1 MEPVKRDGKAAIEEM
16 EQAKELTNITF
27 DEIKIGATAE
37 FTLTLTQNQIDLAAM
52 VSGDVDAFYLMEPGD
67 ADKRQ
72 EARKTEAS
80 GAEAIISI
88 LLGTRLPGP
97 GSKIVHRDLRFA
109 GDFSVGDK
117 LTAKV
122 TVKEKRKE
130 GNLVVFDTR
139 CVNQAGS
146 ELVVGTV
153 TVQAPTSRL
162 VYDNIKPPQLGLRW
176 GDAFAQVIKGCQGCE
191 PIPCAIVHPCDQ
203 DSLMGAIEAAKRGF
217 IIPVLV
223 GPEDKIRKA
232 AEAAKIDLG
241 SYRIVS
247 TEHSQAS
254 AAKAV
259 ELARA
264 GEVEALM
271 KGSLHTDEIMGAI
284 VPTSAGLR
292 TSRRISHA
300 FVMDVATYPKMFIM
314 TDAAVNIFPDL
325 EVKRDIIQ
333 NAIDLAHALGVQ
345 MPKVGILSAVEVI
358 NSKIPSTLDAAALC
372 KMADRGQIT
381 GGILDGPLA
390 FDNAISAQAAKIKG
404 ISSPVSGDVDIL
416 LAPDLES
423 ANMLFKQL
431 TYLAGAEGAG
441 IVLGTR
447 IPVVLTSRADSVR
460 TRLASVAVMA
470 RVANARRSGKFETK

>member
-1 MEPVKRDGKAAIEEM
+1 MVDLRESL
-16 EQAKELTNITF
+16 KELTNVTF
-27 DEIKIGATAE
+27 DEIQIGATSE
-37 FTLTLTQNQIDLAAM
+37 VTVTMMQNQVDLAAM
-52 VSGDVDAFYLMEPGD
+52 VSGDMDAFYVKGAGAGD
-67 ADKRQ
+67 TRQ
-72 EARKTEAS
+72 EPKKTEAA

-97 GSKIVHRDLRFA
+97 GTKILHRDLRFS
-109 GDFSVGDK
+109 GDFAVGDT

-122 TVKEKRKE
+122 TAREKQKE
-130 GNLVVFDTR
+130 GNLVVFDCR
-139 CVNQAGS
+139 CVDKSGRQ
-146 ELVVGTV
+146 LVTGTV

-176 GDAFAQVIKGCQGCE
+176 GDAFVHLIKGCQGCE
-191 PIPCAIVHPCDQ
+191 PVPCAVAHPCDR
-203 DSLMGAIEAAKRGF
+203 DSLTGAIQAARRGL

-223 GPEDKIRKA
+223 GPEEKIRKA
-232 AEAAKIDLG
+232 AEEAQIDLG
-241 SYRIVS
+241 PYRVVS
-247 TEHSQAS
+247 TEHSHAS

-259 ELARA
+259 ELARM

-284 VPTSAGLR
+284 VPAAAGLR

-314 TDAAVNIFPDL
+314 TDAAVNIFPTL
-325 EVKRDIIQ
+325 EDKRDIVQ
-333 NAIDLAHALGVQ
+333 NAIDLARALGVEV
-345 MPKVGILSAVEVI
+345 PKVGILSAVEVI
-358 NSKIPSTLDAAALC
+358 NSKIPSTLDASVLC

-390 FDNAISAQAAKIKG
+390 FDNAISAQAAKTKG
-404 ISSPVSGDVDIL
+404 ITSPVSGDVDIL

-447 IPVVLTSRADSVR
+447 IPVVLTSRADSIR
-460 TRLASVAVMA
+460 TRLASVAVMTLVVQA
-470 RVANARRSGKFETK
+470 QRAGKYDVR

>member
-1 MEPVKRDGKAAIEEM
+1 MEPLREF
-16 EQAKELTNITF
+16 TNVIF
-27 DEIKIGATAE
+27 DEIQIGATAE
-37 FTLTLTQNQIDLAAM
+37 MAVTMKQNQIDLAAM
-52 VSGDVDAFYLMEPGD
+52 VSGDVDAFYLMQPGD

-72 EARKTEAS
+72 EAGKTEAA

-88 LLGTRLPGP
+88 ILGTRLPGP
-97 GSKIVHRDLRFA
+97 GTKILHRDLHFA
-109 GDFSVGDK
+109 GDFSVGDT

-122 TVKEKRKE
+122 TAREKRKE
-130 GNLVVFDTR
+130 GNLVVFDAR
-139 CVNQAGS
+139 CVNQAGK
-146 ELVVGTV
+146 ELVTGTV

-162 VYDNIKPPQLGLRW
+162 VYDNIKPPQFELRW
-176 GDAFAQVIKGCQGCE
+176 GDAFAQLIKGCQGCE
-191 PIPCAIVHPCDQ
+191 PIPCAIVHPCDK
-203 DSLMGAIEAAKRGF
+203 DSLMGAIEAARRGF

-223 GPEDKIRKA
+223 GPEDKIRA
-232 AEAAKIDLG
+232 AAQEAQIDLG
-241 SYRIVS
+241 PYRIVPAAYS
-247 TEHSQAS
+247 HES
-254 AAKAV
+254 AQKAV
-259 ELARA
+259 ELART

-284 VPTSAGLR
+284 VPTAAGLR

-325 EVKRDIIQ
+325 EVKRDIVQ
-333 NAIDLAHALGVQ
+333 NAIDLSHALGLA

-390 FDNAISAQAAKIKG
+390 FDNAISAHAAKIKG
-404 ISSPVSGDVDIL
+404 INSPVSGDVDIL
-416 LAPDLES
+416 LAPDLEA

-431 TYLAGAEGAG
+431 TYLSGAEGAG

-460 TRLASVAVMA
+460 TRLASVAVMVQ
-470 RVANARRSGKFETK
+470 VAHARRRGKYETK

>member
-1 MEPVKRDGKAAIEEM
+1 MEP
-16 EQAKELTNITF
+16 QELTNVTF
-27 DEIKIGATAE
+27 DEIKVGATAE
-37 FTLTLTQNQIDLAAM
+37 LTVTLKQNQIDLAAM
-52 VSGDVDAFYLMEPGD
+52 VSGDVDAFYVKGAGTGD
-67 ADKRQ
+67 TRQ
-72 EARKTEAS
+72 EARKTEAA

-97 GSKIVHRDLRFA
+97 GSKILHRDLRFNGNFA
-109 GDFSVGDK
+109 VGDT
-117 LTAKV
+117 LMAKV
-122 TVKEKRKE
+122 TVREKRAE

-139 CVNQAGS
+139 CVNLAGA
-146 ELVVGTV
+146 ELVAGTV

-162 VYDNIKPPQLGLRW
+162 VYDNIKPPQLELRW
-176 GDAFAQVIKGCQGCE
+176 GDAFAQVIKGCDDCE
-191 PIPCAIVHPCDQ
+191 PIPCAVVHPCDQ
-203 DSLMGAIEAAKRGF
+203 DSLMGTIEAAKRGF

-223 GPEDKIRKA
+223 GPEDKIRKT

-241 SYRIVS
+241 PYRIVS

-314 TDAAVNIFPDL
+314 TDAAVNIFPNL
-325 EVKRDIIQ
+325 EVKRDIVQ
-333 NAIDLAHALGVQ
+333 NAIDLARTLGVDV
-345 MPKVGILSAVEVI
+345 PKVGILSAVEVI

-404 ISSPVSGDVDIL
+404 ISSSVSGDVDIL
-416 LAPDLES
+416 LAPDLE
-423 ANMLFKQL
+423 AGNMLFKQL
-431 TYLAGAEGAG
+431 TYLAGGEGAG

-447 IPVVLTSRADSVR
+447 IPVVLTSRADSIR
-460 TRLASVAVMA
+460 TRLASVAVMT
-470 RVANARRSGKFETK
+470 RVAHARRSGKYETR

>member
-1 MEPVKRDGKAAIEEM
+1 MEPLKEFTNVIFEE
-16 EQAKELTNITF
+16 IR
-27 DEIKIGATAE
+27 IGATAE
-37 FTLTLTQNQIDLAAM
+37 LTVTMKQNQIDLAAM
-52 VSGDVDAFYLMEPGD
+52 VSGDVDAFYLMPPGD

-72 EARKTEAS
+72 EASKTEAA

-88 LLGTRLPGP
+88 ILGTRLPGP
-97 GSKIVHRDLRFA
+97 GTKILHRDLRFS
-109 GDFSVGDK
+109 GDFALGDT

-122 TVKEKRKE
+122 TAREKRNE
-130 GNLVVFDTR
+130 GKLVVFDAR
-139 CVNQAGS
+139 CVNQAGK
-146 ELVVGTV
+146 ELVAGTV

-162 VYDNIKPPQLGLRW
+162 VYDNVKPPQFELRW
-176 GDAFAQVIKGCQGCE
+176 GDAFAQLIKGCQGCE
-191 PIPCAIVHPCDQ
+191 PIPCAVVYPCDQ
-203 DSLMGAIEAAKRGF
+203 DSLTGAIEAARRGF
-217 IIPVLV
+217 ITPVLV
-223 GPEDKIRKA
+223 GPEEKIRKA
-232 AEAAKIDLG
+232 AEAAKIDLAP
-241 SYRIVS
+241 YRIVS
-247 TEHSQAS
+247 TEHSHAS
-254 AAKAV
+254 AARAV

-284 VPTSAGLR
+284 VPVSAGLR

-314 TDAAVNIFPDL
+314 TDAAVNIFPTL
-325 EVKRDIIQ
+325 EDKRDIVQ
-333 NAIDLAHALGVQ
+333 NAIDLDHALGIEL
-345 MPKVGILSAVEVI
+345 PKVGILSAVEVI
-358 NSKIPSTLDAAALC
+358 NPKIPSTVEAAALC

-390 FDNAISAQAAKIKG
+390 FDNAISAQAARTKG
-404 ISSPVSGDVDIL
+404 IISTVSGDVDIL

-447 IPVVLTSRADSVR
+447 IPIVLTSRADSLR
-460 TRLASVAVMA
+460 TRLASVAVMVQ
-470 RVANARRSGKFETK
+470 VAQARRSGKYETR

>member
-1 MEPVKRDGKAAIEEM
+1 MEPM
-16 EQAKELTNITF
+16 KEFTNVTF
-27 DEIKIGATAE
+27 DEIQIGTSAE
-37 FTLTLTQNQIDLAAM
+37 ITVTLTQSQIDLAAM
-52 VSGDVDAFYLMEPGD
+52 VSGDVDAFYLMQPGD

-72 EARKTEAS
+72 EAKKTEAA

-88 LLGTRLPGP
+88 VLGTRLPGP
-97 GSKIVHRDLRFA
+97 GSKILHRDLRFA
-109 GDFSVGDK
+109 GDFAVGDT

-122 TVKEKRKE
+122 TVREKRKE
-130 GNLVVFDTR
+130 ENLVVFDTR
-139 CVNQAGS
+139 CVNQAGK
-146 ELVVGTV
+146 ELVTGTV

-162 VYDNIKPPQLGLRW
+162 VYDNIKPPKFELRW
-176 GDAFAQVIKGCQGCE
+176 GDAFAQLIKGCQGCE
-191 PIPCAIVHPCDQ
+191 PIPCAIVHPCDK
-203 DSLMGAIEAAKRGF
+203 DSLLGAIEAARRGF

-232 AEAAKIDLG
+232 AEEAQIDLG
-241 SYRIVS
+241 PYRIVTS
-247 TEHSQAS
+247 AHSHES
-254 AAKAV
+254 AQKAV
-259 ELARA
+259 ALASA

-271 KGSLHTDEIMGAI
+271 KGSLHTDEIMAAI
-284 VPTSAGLR
+284 VPAAAGLR

-300 FVMDVATYPKMFIM
+300 FVMEVATYPKMFIM
-314 TDAAVNIFPDL
+314 TDAAVNIFPNL
-325 EVKRDIIQ
+325 EDKRDIVQ
-333 NAIDLAHALGVQ
+333 NAIDLSHALGLE

-390 FDNAISAQAAKIKG
+390 FDNAISAQAAKTKG
-404 ISSPVSGDVDIL
+404 IISQVSGDVDIL

-460 TRLASVAVMA
+460 TRLASVAVMVQ
-470 RVANARRSGKFETK
+470 VAHARRSGKFETR

>member
-1 MEPVKRDGKAAIEEM
+1 MEPVKEY
-16 EQAKELTNITF
+16 TNVTF
-27 DEIKIGATAE
+27 DEIKIGANAE
-37 FTLTLTQNQIDLAAM
+37 ISVTLTQNQIDLAAM
-52 VSGDVDAFYLMEPGD
+52 VSGDVDAFYLMKAGD
-67 ADKRQ
+67 ADTRQ
-72 EARKTEAS
+72 EAKRTEAA

-88 LLGTRLPGP
+88 VLGTRLPGP
-97 GSKIVHRDLRFA
+97 GSKIVHRDLRFS
-109 GDFSVGDK
+109 GDFTVGDA

-139 CVNQAGS
+139 CVNQAGK
-146 ELVVGTV
+146 ELVAGTV
-153 TVQAPTSRL
+153 TVEAPTSRL
-162 VYDNIKPPQLGLRW
+162 VYDNIKPPEFELRW
-176 GDAFAQVIKGCQGCE
+176 GDAFAQLIKGCQGCE
-191 PIPCAIVHPCDQ
+191 PIPCAIVHPCDR
-203 DSLMGAIEAAKRGF
+203 DSLMGAIEAARRGF

-223 GPEDKIRKA
+223 GPEDKIRA
-232 AEAAKIDLG
+232 AAQEAQIDLG
-241 SYRIVS
+241 PYRIVNAA
-247 TEHSQAS
+247 HSHES
-254 AAKAV
+254 AQKAV
-259 ELARA
+259 ALASA

-284 VPTSAGLR
+284 VPASAGLR

-325 EVKRDIIQ
+325 EVKRDIVQ
-333 NAIDLAHALGVQ
+333 NAIDLAHALGVEV
-345 MPKVGILSAVEVI
+345 PKVGILSAVEVI
-358 NSKIPSTLDAAALC
+358 NPKIPSTLDAAALC

-404 ISSPVSGDVDIL
+404 IVSPVSGDVDIL

-447 IPVVLTSRADSVR
+447 IPIVLTSRADSVR
-460 TRLASVAVMA
+460 TRLASVAVMVQ
-470 RVANARRSGKFETK
+470 VAHARRAGKYETR

>member
-1 MEPVKRDGKAAIEEM
+1 MEPVKEY
-16 EQAKELTNITF
+16 TNVTF
-27 DEIKIGATAE
+27 DEIKIGANAE
-37 FTLTLTQNQIDLAAM
+37 ISVTLTQNQIDLAAM
-52 VSGDVDAFYLMEPGD
+52 VSGDVDAFYLMKAGD
-67 ADKRQ
+67 ADTRQ
-72 EARKTEAS
+72 EAKRTEAA

-88 LLGTRLPGP
+88 VLGTRLPGP
-97 GSKIVHRDLRFA
+97 GSKIVHRDLRFS
-109 GDFSVGDK
+109 GDFTVGDA

-139 CVNQAGS
+139 CVNQAGK
-146 ELVVGTV
+146 ELVAGTV
-153 TVQAPTSRL
+153 TVEAPTSRL
-162 VYDNIKPPQLGLRW
+162 VYDNIKPPEFELRW
-176 GDAFAQVIKGCQGCE
+176 GDAFAQLIKGCQGCE
-191 PIPCAIVHPCDQ
+191 PIPCAIVHPCDR
-203 DSLMGAIEAAKRGF
+203 DSLMGAIEAARRGF

-223 GPEDKIRKA
+223 GPEDKIRA
-232 AEAAKIDLG
+232 AAQEAQIDLG
-241 SYRIVS
+241 PYRIVNAA
-247 TEHSQAS
+247 HSHES
-254 AAKAV
+254 AQKAV
-259 ELARA
+259 ALASA

-284 VPTSAGLR
+284 VPASAGLR

-325 EVKRDIIQ
+325 EVKRDIVQ
-333 NAIDLAHALGVQ
+333 NAIDLAHVLGVEV
-345 MPKVGILSAVEVI
+345 PKVGILSAVEVI
-358 NSKIPSTLDAAALC
+358 NPKIPSTLDAAALC

-404 ISSPVSGDVDIL
+404 IVSPVSGDVDIL

-447 IPVVLTSRADSVR
+447 IPIVLTSRADSVR
-460 TRLASVAVMA
+460 TRLASVAVMVQ
-470 RVANARRSGKFETK
+470 VAHARRAGKYETR

>member
-1 MEPVKRDGKAAIEEM
+1 MEPL
-16 EQAKELTNITF
+16 KELTNVTF
-27 DEIKIGATAE
+27 DKIQIGTSAEITV
-37 FTLTLTQNQIDLAAM
+37 TLTQNQIDLAAM
-52 VSGDVDAFYLMEPGD
+52 VSGDVDAFYLMQPGD

-72 EARKTEAS
+72 EARTTEAA

-88 LLGTRLPGP
+88 VLGTRLPGP
-97 GSKIVHRDLRFA
+97 GSKILHRDLHFA

-139 CVNQAGS
+139 CVNQEGK
-146 ELVVGTV
+146 ELVTGTV
-153 TVQAPTSRL
+153 TVEAPMSRL
-162 VYDNIKPPQLGLRW
+162 VYDNIKPPQFELRW
-176 GDAFAQVIKGCQGCE
+176 GDAFAQLIKGCQGCE
-191 PIPCAIVHPCDQ
+191 PVTCAVAHPCDR

-223 GPEDKIRKA
+223 GPEAKIRKA
-232 AEAAKIDLG
+232 AEEAQIDL
-241 SYRIVS
+241 SPYRIVS
-247 TEHSQAS
+247 TEHSHAS

-259 ELARA
+259 ELASS
-264 GEVEALM
+264 GEVESLM

-284 VPTSAGLR
+284 VPTAAGLR

-325 EVKRDIIQ
+325 EVKRDIVQ
-333 NAIDLAHALGVQ
+333 NAIDLAHALGIEL
-345 MPKVGILSAVEVI
+345 PKVGILSAVEVI
-358 NSKIPSTLDAAALC
+358 NPKIPSTVEAAALC

-381 GGILDGPLA
+381 GGLLDGPLA
-390 FDNAISAQAAKIKG
+390 FDNAISAQAAKTKG
-404 ISSPVSGDVDIL
+404 IISPVSGDVDIL
-416 LAPDLES
+416 LAPDLEA

-431 TYLAGAEGAG
+431 TYLSGAEGAG

-460 TRLASVAVMA
+460 TRLASVAVMVQ
-470 RVANARRSGKFETK
+470 VAQARRSGKYETR

>member
-1 MEPVKRDGKAAIEEM
+1 MEPLREF
-16 EQAKELTNITF
+16 TNVIF
-27 DEIKIGATAE
+27 DEIQIGATAE
-37 FTLTLTQNQIDLAAM
+37 MAVTMKQNQIDLAAM
-52 VSGDVDAFYLMEPGD
+52 VSGDVDAFYLMQPGD

-72 EARKTEAS
+72 EAGKTEAA

-88 LLGTRLPGP
+88 ILGTRLPGP
-97 GSKIVHRDLRFA
+97 GTKILHRDLHFA
-109 GDFSVGDK
+109 GDFSVGDT

-122 TVKEKRKE
+122 AAREKRKE
-130 GNLVVFDTR
+130 GNLVVFDAR
-139 CVNQAGS
+139 CVNQAGK
-146 ELVVGTV
+146 ELVTGTV

-162 VYDNIKPPQLGLRW
+162 VYDNIKPPQFELRW
-176 GDAFAQVIKGCQGCE
+176 GDAFAQLIKGCQGCE
-191 PIPCAIVHPCDQ
+191 PIPCAIVHPCDK
-203 DSLMGAIEAAKRGF
+203 DSLMGAIEAARRGF

-223 GPEDKIRKA
+223 GPEDKIRA
-232 AEAAKIDLG
+232 AAQEAQIDLG
-241 SYRIVS
+241 PYRIVPAAYS
-247 TEHSQAS
+247 HES
-254 AAKAV
+254 AQKAV
-259 ELARA
+259 ELART

-284 VPTSAGLR
+284 VPTAAGLR

-325 EVKRDIIQ
+325 EVKRDIVQ
-333 NAIDLAHALGVQ
+333 NAIDLSHALGLA

-390 FDNAISAQAAKIKG
+390 FDNAISAHAAKIKG
-404 ISSPVSGDVDIL
+404 INSPVSGDVDIL
-416 LAPDLES
+416 LAPDLEA

-431 TYLAGAEGAG
+431 TYLSGAEGAG

-460 TRLASVAVMA
+460 TRLASVAVMVQ
-470 RVANARRSGKFETK
+470 VAHARRAGKYETR